1 LHNINVN
8 FRLFS
13 NKKLFYKI
21 FVTEI
26 NFRSSFNLRIDFQA
40 KFMNRKLS
48 DEQLDRIAKNL
59 LQDFALDDETLDE
72 IAASPKLWWNVR
84 NNIVAEKTRR
94 ERNWFFGL
102 RWQIAAFGMLGI
114 ILFAG
119 IGGLF
124 LNFNTNE
131 PLAKVEEIQTPK
143 IENTT
148 PKIVE
153 EPKSAATAEKDL
165 PLKPISKTEI
175 AKVLPKK
182 EVSKQAVQKNSSPNE
197 TKAKKPKTNILTDE
211 TKTETKTDFIA
222 LSYSSATDSGQIV
235 RVKVPSSMMVSLG
248 VTTESEQQSNLVN
261 AEVVIGDDGMAR
273 AIRFI
278 K

>member
-1 LHNINVN
+1 
-8 FRLFS
+8 
-13 NKKLFYKI
+13 
-21 FVTEI
+21 
-26 NFRSSFNLRIDFQA
+26 
-40 KFMNRKLS
+40 MNRKLS

-59 LQDFALDDETLDE
+59 LQNFSPDDEMLDE
-72 IAASPKLWWNVR
+72 IADSPKLWWNVR
-84 NNIVAEKTRR
+84 NNIEQEKTRR

-102 RWQIAAFGMLGI
+102 RWQLAAFGALGI

-119 IGGLF
+119 IGGVI
-124 LNFNTNE
+124 LNFNANE
-131 PLAKVEEIQTPK
+131 TVAEVKEIEIQKIEKATPKSVEETK
-143 IENTT
+143 FSETIEN
-148 PKIVE
+148 K
-153 EPKSAATAEKDL
+153 L
-165 PLKPISKTEI
+165 PLKSVSKTEKPKSI
-175 AKVLPKK
+175 SKKELPKNIIQIK
-182 EVSKQAVQKNSSPNE
+182 SSANGTEIKQPKAEISK
-197 TKAKKPKTNILTDE
+197 DE
-211 TKTETKTDFIA
+211 AKTETKTDFIA

>member
-1 LHNINVN
+1 M
-8 FRLFS
+8 
-13 NKKLFYKI
+13 
-21 FVTEI
+21 
-26 NFRSSFNLRIDFQA
+26 D
-40 KFMNRKLS
+40 RKLS

-72 IAASPKLWWNVR
+72 IAVSPKLWWNVR
-84 NNIVAEKTRR
+84 NNIEAEKTRR
-94 ERNWFFGL
+94 EKNWFFGL
-102 RWQIAAFGMLGI
+102 RWQIAAFGALGI

-143 IENTT
+143 VENSA

-153 EPKSAATAEKDL
+153 EPKSVAKVENDL

-182 EVSKQAVQKNSSPNE
+182 EVSKQAVQKISSPNE
-197 TKAKKPKTNILTDE
+197 TKAKKPKTNILTGE
-211 TKTETKTDFIA
+211 TNTETKTDFIA